1 MKKFLIIILSNLII
15 ISNLSAETFTVAL
28 KKAYK
33 NNSELNAERENIS
46 ISEQELKISMSSY
59 FPTITLEGSKSQDE
73 TDKLTNRDG
82 SNATITDVDTETKS
96 ISVTQTLFDFGRGAD
111 LSKSKIGINL
121 AKAKLLK
128 KEQDILYK
136 TVAAYTGLISANE
149 KLEINRAN
157 IELLS
162 RQVETDRIRLER
174 GQISL
179 SDVSQSESSL
189 AGAEASFI
197 QAQSD
202 LLTSKL
208 NYENIIGP
216 LGNAQSLDKSSI
228 ISYQIPGSLNSAI
241 EQSKKSNPDLIIAE
255 MEYEQS
261 KKDTSIARS
270 ELVPTAKLS
279 LEKSYSDD
287 LSATYDERDKETLK
301 ATVTW
306 PFYSGGKNLA
316 SLNKNKNI
324 ENRSRLTLDSEIKQ
338 NQTNVASAWSNFQ
351 SNKSLETQKNLL
363 LNNMIKK
370 NQTDVASAWSNYQSN
385 KSLLDSVRAQV
396 NAAEI
401 ANEGIVAEYNSGSD
415 RTTLEVIQSNS
426 LLLNAQISLSD
437 SERNYILSQFNLLK
451 SIGLLNSE
459 YLKLR

>member
-1 MKKFLIIILSNLII
+1 MKKFLIFIFSFLFLASN
-15 ISNLSAETFTVAL
+15 SYAETFTEAL

-59 FPTITLEGSKSQDE
+59 FPTITLEGSKSQDD

-157 IELLS
+157 VELLS

-261 KKDTSIARS
+261 KEDTSIARS

-351 SNKSLETQKNLL
+351 SNKSL
-363 LNNMIKK
+363 LN
-370 NQTDVASAWSNYQSN
+370 
-385 KSLLDSVRAQV
+385 SVQLQV
-396 NAAEI
+396 RAAEI
-401 ANEGIVAEYNSGSD
+401 ANEGITAEYNSGSSG

-426 LLLNAQISLSD
+426 LLLNAQISLAD
-437 SERNYILSQFNLLK
+437 SERNFILSQFNLLK
-451 SIGLLNSE
+451 SIGLLNSD

>member
-1 MKKFLIIILSNLII
+1 MKKIILIFLGTLFLFSKVN
-15 ISNLSAETFTVAL
+15 AETFSSAL
-28 KKAYK
+28 SKAYK
-33 NNSELNAERENIS
+33 NNSELNAERENINV
-46 ISEQELKISMSSY
+46 SEQDLNIARGSY
-59 FPTITLEGSKSQDE
+59 LPTITLEGTESQED
-73 TDKLTNRDG
+73 TTKLTNQSGGDA
-82 SNATITDVDTETKS
+82 SISDVDPSTRSVS
-96 ISVTQTLFDFGRGAD
+96 ITQTLIDFGRGAD
-111 LSKSKIGINL
+111 LAKNKIGIDL

-136 TVAAYTGLISANE
+136 TTEAYTGLISANE
-149 KLEINRAN
+149 KLEINRTN
-157 IELLS
+157 VELLS

-228 ISYQIPGSLNSAI
+228 MSYQIPGSLNSAI

-287 LSATYDERDKETLK
+287 FSATYDERDKETLK

-351 SNKSLETQKNLL
+351 SNKSL
-363 LNNMIKK
+363 LN
-370 NQTDVASAWSNYQSN
+370 
-385 KSLLDSVRAQV
+385 SVQLQV
-396 NAAEI
+396 RAAEI
-401 ANEGIVAEYNSGSD
+401 ANEGITAEYNSGSSG

-426 LLLNAQISLSD
+426 LLLNAQISLAD
-437 SERNYILSQFNLLK
+437 SERNFILSQFNLLK
-451 SIGLLNSE
+451 SIGLLNSD
-459 YLKLR
+459 YLKIR

>member
-1 MKKFLIIILSNLII
+1 MKKFLIIILSNLFI
-15 ISNLSAETFTVAL
+15 ISNLSAETYTEAL

-73 TDKLTNRDG
+73 TDKLTNRNG

-157 IELLS
+157 VELLS

-351 SNKSLETQKNLL
+351 SNKSL
-363 LNNMIKK
+363 LN
-370 NQTDVASAWSNYQSN
+370 
-385 KSLLDSVRAQV
+385 SVQLQV
-396 NAAEI
+396 RAAEI
-401 ANEGIVAEYNSGSD
+401 ANEGITAEYNSGSSG

-426 LLLNAQISLSD
+426 LLLNAQISLAD
-437 SERNYILSQFNLLK
+437 SERNFILSQFNLLK
-451 SIGLLNSE
+451 SIGLLNSD